1 MGFIDLKTVDGRIK
15 VSYVRLSE
23 TAMKEIEGFKHVFE
37 TLSGNEAKD
46 RLFLQDFI
54 DGTGFE
60 YDILYDGNS
69 VYSYKRI
76 MKDFKRYLNSGAKDM
91 SEKLYDFFNLNIG
104 TISHYNK
111 IGWMATYP
119 TIDDIKDLFDR
130 NEYGE
135 RVADY
140 IPGWKTDVKRIVDDM
155 QNLLN
160 RY

>member
-1 MGFIDLKTVDGRIK
+1 MGYIDLKTVKGRTE
-15 VSYVRLSE
+15 VRYVRLGE

-54 DGTGFE
+54 DGTGFK

-69 VYSYKRI
+69 VYSYDRI
-76 MKDFKRYLNSGAKDM
+76 MKDFKRYLDSDAKDM
-91 SEKLYDFFNLNIG
+91 SNRLYDFFNSNIG
-104 TISHYNK
+104 TIAHYDK
-111 IGWMATYP
+111 EGWMETYS

-135 RVADY
+135 RAVDY
-140 IPGWKTDVKRIVDDM
+140 VPKRMTNVKRIVNDM
-155 QNLLN
+155 QNLLKT
-160 RY
+160 Y